1 MFLQCF
7 YSEIAEQHIT
17 DTIMS
22 DILGIHLGQ
31 LWRLQISCESMACVI
46 AQQRVQP
53 IAVIGNPLTEHNQLF
68 ERAYVRADQQVL
80 PLTKLDGSLDYNRT
94 DLRENSS
101 VWTLYLQDAQ
111 TFMRSSQRSAVTGKV
126 RLLTLFLGM
135 ICILNRGGTCSCP
148 LRLK

>member
-1 MFLQCF
+1 
-7 YSEIAEQHIT
+7 
-17 DTIMS
+17 MS

-53 IAVIGNPLTEHNQLF
+53 IAVTVNPLTEHNQLF

-80 PLTKLDGSLDYNRT
+80 SLTKLDGSLDYNRT

-101 VWTLYLQDAQ
+101 VTDSLSPRCADIYEELAAIGSY
-111 TFMRSSQRSAVTGKV
+111 R
-126 RLLTLFLGM
+126 
-135 ICILNRGGTCSCP
+135 
-148 LRLK
+148 